1 MKFIFFFSF
10 VFFINFHLFG
20 QVKEWQI
27 TDSFE
32 DQALTGIESS
42 NKRYV
47 AKVKGKSIS
56 VFDIQNRN
64 QEITVG
70 LSDGQYGDFS
80 EDNRHYISFYGEKVS
95 IRFLENDTGFNE
107 LAYINAQNKILSI
120 IISKNLVYCSFKNGK
135 VSVYDWQK
143 RSLVNSFQVG
153 EKNITFIKQNLK
165 KNAVVF
171 KEDKKGLFYC
181 NLDTYKVTKVNS
193 FGNNGWFSEDGQ
205 YVFYEEMRSF
215 YKFDIIRGTTENIL
229 SIPKESWTKGQ
240 IIDASLFGFAVNP
253 QNTLLV
259 TFDFSRFY
267 EDKYEPFYSIWD
279 FRNGKLLKK
288 VNLNHRVYDLSFKN
302 NGQEVLIFSKDAI
315 PIKSKDVSPTYIHLN
330 DISKSFQSILSQ
342 NSYQATLKKEEK
354 IAQKGEVLSKSR
366 RFALVVGNSKYK
378 FNDLNGSPVYDAI
391 DITTRLDELDFNVS
405 YVHDAS
411 KKTFDDAL
419 LKLSKTATSS
429 DVILFFYAGH
439 GIEVDGKNY
448 LIPVDATLEKK
459 SDVPKETIALD
470 NILDLMKKLN
480 SPVNLVYLDACRNNP
495 FKSWSR
501 GDNTLGFTEVEVNA
515 PTMKVFYATQPGAVA
530 ANGTTRNGPFT
541 SSLLK
546 FLVKGV
552 DSETLMRNVTKE
564 VYIQTKQVQ
573 VPWQKGSLIN
583 EFKF

>member
-1 MKFIFFFSF
+1 MKYILFISLA
-10 VFFINFHLFG
+10 VSINFHLFG
-20 QVKEWQI
+20 QIKEWQM
-27 TDSFE
+27 TNSFE
-32 DQALTGIESS
+32 DQALIGIESS
-42 NKRYV
+42 NKRYI
-47 AKVKGKSIS
+47 AKVRGNSIS
-56 VFDIQNRN
+56 VFDTKNGNR
-64 QEITVG
+64 EITVG
-70 LSDGQYGDFS
+70 LTDGQYGDFS
-80 EDNRHYISFYGEKVS
+80 EDNRHYILFYGEKVS

-120 IISKNLVYCSFKNGK
+120 IVRKNLVYCSLKNGK

-143 RSLVNSFQVG
+143 RIFINSFQVG

-171 KEDKKGLFYC
+171 KEDKKGLFHW
-181 NLDTYKVTKVNS
+181 NLETYKVTKVNS
-193 FGNNGWFSEDGQ
+193 YGNNGWLSEDGLF
-205 YVFYEEMRSF
+205 VFYEEIKSF
-215 YKFDIIRGTTENIL
+215 YKFDVVKGTTEKMFT
-229 SIPKESWTKGQ
+229 IPMESWLGDKFLDELT
-240 IIDASLFGFAVNP
+240 FRFTVNP

-259 TFDFSRFY
+259 TYNSFLNYDESHQPCYLF
-267 EDKYEPFYSIWD
+267 WD
-279 FRNGKLLKK
+279 LRNGNFLKK
-288 VNLNHRVYDLSFKN
+288 VNLNNQISSVSFKE
-302 NGQEVLIFSKDAI
+302 NGQEIVALTYKPQPPNSKE
-315 PIKSKDVSPTYIHLN
+315 KVQNFIHLN

-342 NSYQATLKKEEK
+342 NSYQATPKKDE
-354 IAQKGEVLSKSR
+354 INAQKGEYLSKSR
-366 RFALVVGNSKYK
+366 RFALVVGNSRYK

-411 KKTFDDAL
+411 KKAFDDAL

-448 LIPVDATLEKK
+448 LIPIDATLEKK

-470 NILDLMKKLN
+470 NILDMLKKLN

-501 GDNTLGFTEVEVNA
+501 GDNTLGFTEVEINA

-546 FLVKGV
+546 FLIKGV

>member
-1 MKFIFFFSF
+1 MKFILFILLAL
-10 VFFINFHLFG
+10 FINFHLLG
-20 QVKEWQI
+20 QIREWQM

-32 DQALTGIESS
+32 DQALTGIESP
-42 NKRYV
+42 NKRYI
-47 AKVKGKSIS
+47 AKVRGNSIS
-56 VFDIQNRN
+56 VFDTKNGNR
-64 QEITVG
+64 EITVG
-70 LSDGQYGDFS
+70 LTDGQYGDFS

-120 IISKNLVYCSFKNGK
+120 IVRKNMVYCSFKNGK

-165 KNAVVF
+165 KSAVVF
-171 KEDKKGLFYC
+171 KEDKKGLFHW
-181 NLDTYKVTKVNS
+181 NLDTYKITKVNS
-193 FGNNGWFSEDGQ
+193 YGNNGWLSEDGLF
-205 YVFYEEMRSF
+205 VFYEELRRF
-215 YKFDIIRGTTENIL
+215 YRFDILRGTTENIL

-240 IIDASLFGFAVNP
+240 FIDASSFGFAVNP
-253 QNTLLV
+253 QNTLLA
-259 TFDFSRFY
+259 TFDFSSFY
-267 EDKYEPFYSIWD
+267 EDKYEPSYSIWD
-279 FRNGKLLKK
+279 FQNGKLLKK
-288 VNLNHRVYDLSFKN
+288 VNSNHRVYDVSFKN
-302 NGQEVLIFSKDAI
+302 NGQQVLIFSKNAI
-315 PIKSKDVSPTYIHLN
+315 PIKSKDISPTFIHLN
-330 DISKSFQSILSQ
+330 DISKSFQSVLAQ
-342 NSYQATLKKEEK
+342 NSYQPTPKKEE
-354 IAQKGEVLSKSR
+354 INAQKGEYLSKSR
-366 RFALVVGNSKYK
+366 RFALVIGNSRYK

-411 KKTFDDAL
+411 KKAFDDAL

-439 GIEVDGKNY
+439 GIEVEGKNY

-470 NILDLMKKLN
+470 NILDMLKKLN

-546 FLVKGV
+546 FLIKGV